1 MSQPDKSQS
10 IQSDKT
16 KPDSGK
22 RQYTHQNPPRILKR
36 SLNSVNISNAAYP
49 PKAKLK
55 GELPK
60 KAVTKK
66 VSVQPEWKATG
77 KVFTLG
83 PNLQL
88 GA

>member
-1 MSQPDKSQS
+1 MLFRS
-10 IQSDKT
+10 
-16 KPDSGK
+16 DSGK
-22 RQYTHQNPPRILKR
+22 HQYTHQNPPRILKR
-36 SLNSVNISNAAYP
+36 NLNTAVVSKVACP

-66 VSVQPEWKATG
+66 NGTQPEWKATG

-83 PNLQL
+83 PNLEL